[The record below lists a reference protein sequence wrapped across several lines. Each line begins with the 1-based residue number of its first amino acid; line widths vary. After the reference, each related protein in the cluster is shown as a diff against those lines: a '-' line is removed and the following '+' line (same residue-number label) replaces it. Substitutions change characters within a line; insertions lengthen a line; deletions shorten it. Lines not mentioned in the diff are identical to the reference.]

1 MRTFPIVLTSLFV
14 ALPAFGQAQGGPTPP
29 PSETPPAGGPVA
41 PPTAEDPP
49 AETPAASAGASTT
62 APSASVGA
70 TTNATPGTTP
80 PVVAMEGAT
89 KPETAAQSNVGSTS
103 SPSQRGSDV
112 AAADSSWKLEYH
124 GYLRAPMRLGIGK
137 RDNPT
142 RGQGGTTYHYPVV
155 PDDQYLNWQFTSH
168 NKKDWA
174 EMFFTYGNAFAKGT
188 LALQGFNFTDAAW
201 TDSDAQFGISQGF
214 VELTPDLGFE
224 NFRLS
229 AKGGAFWAR
238 YGMAGKWDAGEYDT
252 YLFGRTHVMGG
263 LVHADYDINDATGL
277 WFEAGAGV
285 KRPDPSQFNNARF
298 TTLLHGHAG
307 LNLGSDIQF
316 SAHMLWLSAKEEDRI
331 MRSANIVPTGGS
343 QVTDF
348 YNPPNYPTSLQGLP
362 DGRMYITGL
371 DARLELGAF
380 GYFYAGYSHIG
391 AKNSISIAPAVEV
404 LHAFG
409 GGQYQ
414 LGVSDNYFGPSC
426 QASNTAADYD
436 ATSAAGMNPAGY
448 TDGRP
453 NTTNGVPLKSGNI
466 SNTVPTAGYGK
477 FPTCSMGTG
486 TVDTLL
492 AQYEFSLT
500 NFQQISSGGQKFWGE
515 GTDIKATLYGM
526 LNFVG
531 SDVKTKFQD
540 KTVFDGI
547 SKLKYGADLQ
557 FALLP
562 WMTFATR
569 FDRVQPNSHIPEQ
582 SFMILSP
589 RLVFKSKWV
598 TREQITLQY
607 SRYMYN
613 RRECAENF
621 SPAYNV
627 SGSQGIPV
635 PGHSWGGEQLL
646 CVQPPAAPAS
656 TESFG
661 STYESQDSG
670 LRGAPTTRPDVNVF
684 SISASMWW

>member
-1 MRTFPIVLTSLFV
+1 MRTISIVFTSLFF

-29 PSETPPAGGPVA
+29 PSNELPPTGGPVT
-41 PPTAEDPP
+41 PPTVEDKAAP
-49 AETPAASAGASTT
+49 ATAASPGAGSG

-89 KPETAAQSNVGSTS
+89 KPETARAATSTAAS
-103 SPSQRGSDV
+103 LSQRGSDV
-112 AAADSSWKLEYH
+112 AAADNSWKLEYH
-124 GYLRAPMRLGIGK
+124 GYLRAPMRLGLGK

-142 RGQGGTTYHYPVV
+142 RGQGNTTYHYPVV

-214 VELTPDLGFE
+214 IELTPDLGYE

-229 AKGGAFWAR
+229 AKAGSFWAR
-238 YGMAGKWDAGEYDT
+238 YGMAGKWDSGEYDT
-252 YLFGRTHVMGG
+252 YLFGRTHVMGA
-263 LVHADYDINDATGL
+263 LVHADYDITDATGL
-277 WFEAGAGV
+277 WFELGAGV

-316 SAHMLWLSAKEEDRI
+316 TTHLLWLSAKEEDRI
-331 MRSANIVPTGGS
+331 MRSANAVPSGS
-343 QVTDF
+343 MMVSDF
-348 YNPPNYPTSLQGLP
+348 YNPPNYPSSLQGLP

-380 GYFYAGYSHIG
+380 GYLYAGYSHIG
-391 AKNSISIAPAVEV
+391 AKNAISVAPAVEV

-414 LGVSDNYFGPSC
+414 LGVTDNYFGPGC
-426 QASNTAADYD
+426 QASNTPEDYN
-436 ATSAAGMNPAGY
+436 ATSKAATNPTGY
-448 TDGRP
+448 TASTP
-453 NTTNGVPLKSGNI
+453 NTTNGKSPVGSNI
-466 SNTVPTAGYGK
+466 TNTVPTAGYQK
-477 FPTCSMGTG
+477 FPGCSMGTG
-486 TVDTLL
+486 TVDSLL

-500 NFQQISSGGQKFWGE
+500 NFKQISSGGQKFWGE
-515 GTDIKATLYGM
+515 GSDIKATLYGM
-526 LNFVG
+526 ANFVG
-531 SDVKTKFQD
+531 SDIKYQYNGKG
-540 KTVFDGI
+540 VFDGVM
-547 SKLKYGADLQ
+547 KLKYGADLQ
-557 FALLP
+557 FALMP
-562 WMTFATR
+562 WLTFATR
-569 FDRVQPNSHIPEQ
+569 FDRVQPNNHLPDQ

-598 TREQITLQY
+598 TREQITFQY

-613 RRECAENF
+613 RRECDAGY
-621 SPAYNV
+621 SPAYYA
-627 SGSQGIPV
+627 SGGQGIPT
-635 PGHSWGGEQLL
+635 PGHTYNDVQLL

-661 STYESQDSG
+661 STYETQDAG

-684 SISASMWW
+684 SVSASMWW